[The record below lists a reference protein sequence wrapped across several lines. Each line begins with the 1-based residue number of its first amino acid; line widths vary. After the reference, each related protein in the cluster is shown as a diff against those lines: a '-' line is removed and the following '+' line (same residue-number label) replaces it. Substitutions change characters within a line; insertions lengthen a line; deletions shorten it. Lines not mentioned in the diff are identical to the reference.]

1 MMGRLAPLWLA
12 ALILTGGVYAQLKEP
27 TFIETLRNLAFDT
40 FQRSQPRIYR
50 PSPVRILDI
59 DDESLQ
65 RLGQWPWS
73 RNVLANIVNRLRQ
86 AGARSVAFDIVF
98 AEPDRTSPA
107 RAIEALTNVP
117 LLRQL
122 ASNLPD
128 YDRVF
133 AEAVAPGGVVMGF
146 ALLSE
151 PSQGRSPAQKAG
163 FAAAGDDPALFIPAY
178 QGAVTSLPALEAA
191 AEGNGALNFV
201 PGLDGIVRRVPLLVR
216 QGDTFYPT
224 LVTEALRVAERA
236 RTIQIKSSGASGEFR
251 FGKRTGLVALR
262 IGNVAVP
269 TDPFGGLWMHYTR
282 PVAERYIPV
291 WKLLEGQV
299 PPARLAG
306 AIVLVGTSAAGLQDL
321 RFSPLSGAMPGV
333 EIHAQAVE
341 QILHGDYLSRPDWA
355 AGAEIGFMVGLG
367 LLLAALIFRSGA
379 LWSAFIGILAVA
391 GAGTGSWH
399 AFTEYRLL
407 IDPLSPSLAA
417 AAIYVASSVVR
428 HRQTE
433 RERGWIRDAFSSYVS
448 PNLVD
453 HLVDSPGAL
462 KLGGERRD
470 CSFVFTDLAGFT
482 PLMEGREPE
491 EVVDI
496 LNDYIEGMI
505 QITFRHEGLL
515 DRIVGDAVAVIF
527 SAPVEQPDHARRAVA
542 CAAEMNEFGTAFS
555 EAKNAEGVPLGSTR
569 IGVNTGLVVLG
580 NFGGESIFD
589 YRALGDPI
597 NTAARLE
604 QVNKRL
610 GTTVCVS
617 ASTVEQCPDFTG
629 RPVGQLILK
638 GKVEPVPC
646 FEPVDPKAME
656 KPVIQ
661 AYLHIIRLD
670 RTGSIRKALTAI
682 HESSAQGLSRRFPDV
697 VRIEV
702 VSEARS
708 EHGIIVNI
716 RRTVQESTRDRWD
729 GWLRTSIRATVAIR
743 PRASA
748 PTQRNKRS

>member
-1 MMGRLAPLWLA
+1 MMGRRAPLWLA
-12 ALILTGGVYAQLKEP
+12 VLILTGGVYAQLEEP
-27 TFIETLRNLAFDT
+27 AFVETLRNLAFDT
-40 FQRSQPRIYR
+40 FQRAQPRTYR

-59 DDESLQ
+59 DDESLR

-73 RNVLANIVNRLRQ
+73 RNVLADVVTRLRQ
-86 AGARSVAFDIVF
+86 AGARSIAFDIVF

-107 RAIEALTNVP
+107 RAIEALTEVP

-133 AEAVAPGGVVMGF
+133 AEAVAPGKVVTGF
-146 ALLSE
+146 ALLSA
-151 PSQGRSPAQKAG
+151 PSEGKPPAQKAG
-163 FAAAGDDPALFIPAY
+163 FASAGDDPAFFIPAY
-178 QGAVTSLPALEAA
+178 EGAVTSLPALEGS

-201 PGLDGIVRRVPLLVR
+201 PGLDGVIRQVPLLLR
-216 QGDTFYPT
+216 QGDKIYPT
-224 LVTEALRVAERA
+224 LVAEALRVAESA
-236 RTIQIKSSGASGEFR
+236 RTIEIKASGASGEFR
-251 FGKRTGLVALR
+251 FAKRTGLVALR
-262 IGNVAVP
+262 IGNISVP
-269 TDPFGGLWMHYTR
+269 TDPFGSLWMHYSL

-291 WKLLEGQV
+291 WQLLEGGV
-299 PPARLAG
+299 PSERLAG

-321 RFSPLSGAMPGV
+321 RFNPLSGVMPGV
-333 EIHAQAVE
+333 EIHAQALE
-341 QILHGDYLSRPDWA
+341 QILQRTYLSRPDWA

-367 LLLAALIFRSGA
+367 LLLVALIFRSGA
-379 LWSAFIGILAVA
+379 LWSAFVGILAVV

-399 AFTEYRLL
+399 AFTEYGLL

-433 RERGWIRDAFSSYVS
+433 QERGWIRDAFSSYVS

-462 KLGGERRD
+462 KLGGERRY

-482 PLMEGREPE
+482 PLMESREPE
-491 EVVDI
+491 EIVDI

-505 QITFRHEGLL
+505 QIAFRHEGLL

-527 SAPVEQPDHARRAVA
+527 SAPVEQPDHARRALA
-542 CAAEMNEFGTAFS
+542 CAVEMNEFGTAFS
-555 EAKNAEGVPLGSTR
+555 QAKNAAGVPLRSTR

-580 NFGGESIFD
+580 NFGGDSIFD

-610 GTTVCVS
+610 GTTICVS
-617 ASTVEQCPDFTG
+617 ASTVDQCPDFTG
-629 RPVGQLILK
+629 RPVGHLILK
-638 GKVEPVPC
+638 GRVEAVPS
-646 FEPVDPKAME
+646 FEPLDPPAME
-656 KPVIQ
+656 KPVIR
-661 AYLHIIRLD
+661 AYMD
-670 RTGSIRKALTAI
+670 AYALLEAEDEGALAAFEAA
-682 HESSAQGLSRRFPDV
+682 HQDFPDDPLTLFHLRRLRRGQNTIV
-697 VRIEV
+697 VNM
-702 VSEARS
+702 SD
-708 EHGIIVNI
+708 
-716 RRTVQESTRDRWD
+716 RRE
-729 GWLRTSIRATVAIR
+729 
-743 PRASA
+743 
-748 PTQRNKRS
+748 